1 MANNLQS
8 FQVSILNKS
17 NFDNWSIKMKALLG
31 AHDVWEIVENGYEE
45 PPDEATL
52 SQQQK
57 ERLRDSRKRDKK
69 ALFLIYQALG
79 DDDFEKISSASTS
92 KEAWNKLQVSC
103 KGVEQV
109 KKKRMKGRATIV
121 VNIGEV
127 VAKDKVE
134 AEDADEVAIPI
145 MKRKST
151 VEEGATK
158 NREKA
163 NFVESKDEAKASL
176 LIAYKGEEGR
186 QDDTWYLDT
195 GVSNHMCGKRS
206 MFVELDESVSGNVSF
221 GDDSKIPVQG

>member
-1 MANNLQS
+1 
-8 FQVSILNKS
+8 
-17 NFDNWSIKMKALLG
+17 MKALLG

-79 DDDFEKISSASTS
+79 DDDFEKISSTSTA
-92 KEAWNKLQVSC
+92 KETWNKLQVSC

-109 KKKRMKGRATIV
+109 KKGRATTMV
-121 VNIGEV
+121 DIGEV

-145 MKRKST
+145 MKRMST
-151 VEEGATK
+151 VEEGVTK

-163 NFVESKDEAKASL
+163 NFVESKGEAKASL
-176 LIAYKGEEGR
+176 LLAYKGEEGR

-195 GVSNHMCGKRS
+195 GASNHMCVKRS
-206 MFVELDESVSGNVSF
+206 MFVELDELVSGKVSF
-221 GDDSKIPVQG
+221 ADDSKIPVQGIGKY

>member
-8 FQVSILNKS
+8 FQVPILNKS

-109 KKKRMKGRATIV
+109 KKKRMKGRATTV

-134 AEDADEVAIPI
+134 AKDADEVAIPI

-158 NREKA
+158 NRGTISLPQNVIIVINLDILLLSA
-163 NFVESKDEAKASL
+163 EAKGL
-176 LIAYKGEEGR
+176 TL
-186 QDDTWYLDT
+186 
-195 GVSNHMCGKRS
+195 KRRRIS
-206 MFVELDESVSGNVSF
+206 SRAKMKPKQVCF
-221 GDDSKIPVQG
+221 